1 MDKFEDYVVLEK
13 NLIEAIDL
21 QGIETKNELD
31 LEWKNKA
38 AISRAN
44 QIFKVLGEGNYI
56 DKKKGGFIIW
66 KNVDPFFRQA
76 NVYPEDVKSPNVYS
90 KLVIKDEEIP
100 HLIPSPHTDWFY
112 AYMYLD
118 IPSLLINNVLALTES
133 IGYDTMSR
141 EVYARCHFMPANL
154 TSLYLIK
161 QIVNGHKNLSHA
173 QQEYVVLIPILAK
186 EEQEGKGLLE
196 KENVGNWHK
205 TLTQYLF
212 SLK

>member
-13 NLIEAIDL
+13 NLVEAIDL
-21 QGIETKNELD
+21 QGEDTTNELK
-31 LEWKNKA
+31 LEWNNKV

-44 QIFKVLGEGNYI
+44 QIFKVLGEPNTV
-56 DKKKGGFIIW
+56 DKKKGGLIIW
-66 KNVDPFFRQA
+66 RNVDPFFRQS
-76 NVYPEDVKSPNVYS
+76 NMYPENIKSQNVYS

-100 HLIPSPHTDWFY
+100 HLIPVPHTDWFY

-118 IPSLLINNVLALTES
+118 IPSHIVDNVLALTES
-133 IGYDTMSR
+133 VGYDTMSK

-161 QIVNGHKNLSHA
+161 QIVNGHKNLTHA
-173 QQEYVVLIPILAK
+173 QQEYVVLIPTLAK
-186 EEQEGKGLLE
+186 EEKEGKGLLE